1 MTGHFKGDMLAG
13 PLPGP
18 GRGRQGDIAA
28 VKLLRIRMSD
38 SRVERR
44 KVAEVCGA
52 GGCRGGWGMG

>member
-1 MTGHFKGDMLAG
+1 MLAG

-18 GRGRQGDIAA
+18 GRGRQGDTAA